1 MLTVCGSCTRQY
13 GNFYETIRNFESTFF
28 LTISE
33 MSLFKNFNTHFLML
47 GVRELLLVAILE
59 FIEVCI
65 STLNIPQAAK
75 LLTEGDEL
83 IDLVTIYSQ
92 SLFLK
97 Y

>member
-1 MLTVCGSCTRQY
+1 
-13 GNFYETIRNFESTFF
+13 
-28 LTISE
+28 
-33 MSLFKNFNTHFLML
+33 ML

-83 IDLVTIYSQ
+83 IDLVTIYSK